1 MKEVLVCG
9 VNDGAWMVQLFGD
22 IDAGNAEEFFA
33 TIAAAYDAEPHS
45 ITFDCEG
52 LQFIDSTT
60 LGAFVKLLKRVRGEG
75 KAMRLSGLQPKIKKL
90 FTICALDKIM
100 EIDE

>member
-1 MKEVLVCG
+1 MKEVNVEKRADELLITLVG
-9 VNDGAWMVQLFGD
+9 E
-22 IDAGNAEEFFA
+22 IDSGNADAFFNTVSEA
-33 TIAAAYDAEPHS
+33 FASDSKNLH
-45 ITFDCEG
+45 FMCDG
-52 LQFIDSTT
+52 LAFIDSTT